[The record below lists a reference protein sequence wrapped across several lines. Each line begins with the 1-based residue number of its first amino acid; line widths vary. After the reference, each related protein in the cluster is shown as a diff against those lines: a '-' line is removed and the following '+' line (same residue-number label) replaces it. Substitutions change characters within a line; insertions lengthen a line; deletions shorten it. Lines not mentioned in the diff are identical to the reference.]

1 MRMIEF
7 RKLVDAV
14 IESHCGLGT
23 YDLPDFDLFNY
34 WDDGLSDEE
43 CKEAARDAAIDL
55 LVEEGFPFE
64 EDER

>member
-14 IESHCGLGT
+14 IESHGGPDT
-23 YDLPDFDLFNY
+23 YDRPEFDLAEY
-34 WDDGLSDEE
+34 WDDNLTDAE
-43 CKEAARDAAIDL
+43 CRAASRDAAIDL

-64 EDER
+64 EE